1 MSILSS
7 VIASGQ
13 VVMESFAVFTL
24 YFFVSV
30 IICDKNKIKRVYLH
44 RPAHVFPV
52 STKT

>member
-13 VVMESFAVFTL
+13 VVMESIGAIDT
-24 YFFVSV
+24 YYYVSV
-30 IICDKNKIKRVYLH
+30 IICDKNKIMLIYIH
-44 RPAHVFPV
+44 RPAHDFPM